1 MNISNYLIYII
12 LTGTALSW
20 FFWLVATH
28 PSVEMKILEE
38 MKEINIAAKDDKKW
52 DSFGKQELDR
62 QVYLH
67 AALCE
72 ALRLYP
78 VVAFDPRTATGED
91 TLPSGHHIG
100 RNTKIIIFIYA
111 MGRMEEIW
119 GEDCLQYKPER
130 WISEQGGIISVPSY
144 KFSAFGGG
152 PRSCL
157 GKAMAFIQMKIV
169 ATAILWNYH
178 VQVVEGHPVL
188 PSVSVV
194 LHMKHGLKV
203 RITKRSF

>member
-1 MNISNYLIYII
+1 
-12 LTGTALSW
+12 
-20 FFWLVATH
+20 
-28 PSVEMKILEE
+28 MKILEE
-38 MKEINIAAKDDKKW
+38 MKEDIAAKDDKKW
-52 DSFGKQELDR
+52 DSFGKQELDS

-78 VVAFDPRTATGED
+78 VVAFNPRTATGED

-100 RNTKIIIFIYA
+100 RNTKIIISMYA

-130 WISEQGGIISVPSY
+130 WISEQGGIIFVPSY
-144 KFSAFGGG
+144 KFSAFSGGR
-152 PRSCL
+152 RSCL

-178 VQVVEGHPVL
+178 VQVVEAHPVL

-194 LHMKHGLKV
+194 LNMEHGLKV

>member
-1 MNISNYLIYII
+1 
-12 LTGTALSW
+12 
-20 FFWLVATH
+20 
-28 PSVEMKILEE
+28 MKILEE
-38 MKEINIAAKDDKKW
+38 ILKENIAVKDDKKW
-52 DSFGKQELDR
+52 DNCFGTQQLDK

-78 VVAFDPRTATGED
+78 VVAFDPRTATGVD
-91 TLPSGHHIG
+91 TLPSGHRIDQ
-100 RNTKIIIFIYA
+100 NTKIIIFIYA

-119 GEDCLQYKPER
+119 GDDCLQYKPER
-130 WISEQGGIISVPSY
+130 WISKQGGIVSVPSY
-144 KFSAFGGG
+144 KFSTFGGG

-178 VQVVEGHPVL
+178 VQVVEDHPVS

-194 LHMKHGLKV
+194 LHIKHGLKV
-203 RITKRSF
+203 RITKRSV

>member
-1 MNISNYLIYII
+1 
-12 LTGTALSW
+12 
-20 FFWLVATH
+20 
-28 PSVEMKILEE
+28 MKILEE

-152 PRSCL
+152 PR
-157 GKAMAFIQMKIV
+157 
-169 ATAILWNYH
+169 NYH

-194 LHMKHGLKV
+194 LHLKHGLKV